1 MARALQ
7 GRCMSSP
14 TARHA
19 HPAKQERSQRNLE
32 RIVAAAETVLSRDGW
47 EAFTMKAV
55 ADEADASVG
64 GIYRRFANK
73 EQLLRAIKDN
83 VLTRADALH
92 RSLTSYK
99 AKDLSD
105 AVGHYSRYRIDALT
119 SYADIL
125 KKILDAQQGD
135 PVMQNR
141 GRQSVQ
147 LGLRMFRS
155 TVAPFRSEIKHADP
169 ELAIELAFYVFN
181 AAVLRKMQGYATDT
195 LFEHLDWEVLK
206 KELAQ
211 VVLRYLRAA

>member
-1 MARALQ
+1 VRALQ
-7 GRCMSSP
+7 GKQMTSP

-32 RIVAAAETVLSRDGW
+32 RIVVAAETVLSRDGW

-92 RSLTSYK
+92 RNLGAYK
-99 AKDLSD
+99 ARDLAD
-105 AVGHYSRYRIDALT
+105 AVEHYSRYRIEALT

-135 PVMQNR
+135 MVMQNR

-147 LGLRMFRS
+147 LGLRMFR
-155 TVAPFRSEIKHADP
+155 TAVAPFRGEIRHADP
-169 ELAIELAFYVFN
+169 EMAIELAFYVFN
-181 AAVLRKMQGYATDT
+181 AAVLRKVQEYSSDT
-195 LFEHLDWEVLK
+195 IFEHLDWEMMK
-206 KELAQ
+206 TELAL
-211 VVLRYLRAA
+211 VVLRYLRG

>member
-1 MARALQ
+1 
-7 GRCMSSP
+7 MSSP
-14 TARHA
+14 SARHA

-32 RIVAAAETVLSRDGW
+32 RIVVAAETVLSRDGW

-92 RSLTSYK
+92 RDLAAYK
-99 AKDLSD
+99 ASDLAD
-105 AVGHYSRYRIDALT
+105 AVQHYARYRIEALT

-135 PVMQNR
+135 AVMQNR

-147 LGLRMFRS
+147 LGLRMFR
-155 TVAPFRSEIKHADP
+155 TALAPFRSEIKHADP

-181 AAVLRKMQGYATDT
+181 AAILRKVQEYASDT
-195 LFEHLDWEVLK
+195 IFEHLDWEVMK
-206 KELAQ
+206 TELPQA
-211 VVLRYLRAA
+211 VLRYLRG

>member
-1 MARALQ
+1 MTQETTLTP
-7 GRCMSSP
+7 SP

-32 RIVAAAETVLSRDGW
+32 RIVLAAETVLSRDGW

-83 VLTRADALH
+83 VLTRADAMH
-92 RSLTSYK
+92 RQIGTYK
-99 AKDLSD
+99 ATDLAD
-105 AVGHYSRYRIDALT
+105 AVTYYAKHRIDALT
-119 SYADIL
+119 TYADIL

-135 PVMQNR
+135 PLMQNC

-147 LGLRMFRS
+147 LGMRTFRS
-155 TVAPFRSEIKHADP
+155 LIAPFRDEIAHQDKD
-169 ELAIELAFYVFN
+169 LAIDMAFYMFN
-181 AAVLRKMQGYATDT
+181 ATVLRKMHAYASET
-195 LFEHLDWEVLK
+195 LFEHLHWSLLK
-206 KELAQ
+206 TELARM
-211 VVLRYLRAA
+211 VLAYLRG